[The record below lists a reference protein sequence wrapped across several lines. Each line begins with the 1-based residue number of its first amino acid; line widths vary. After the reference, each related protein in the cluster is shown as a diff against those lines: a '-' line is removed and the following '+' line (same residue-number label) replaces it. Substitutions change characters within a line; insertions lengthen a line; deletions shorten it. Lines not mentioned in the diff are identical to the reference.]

1 MKIEKIKK
9 VVIQLTLLGLLLYW
23 AAVISLIKVEYNHL
37 VVSEKNDLRQLARTA
52 SYQVF
57 QKIDSID
64 FFMKEISRWIKYSS
78 QEDTSSQLAEY
89 VESFTGR
96 SYGTLQLN
104 VIDDQGKIFTFPPS
118 SENVV
123 ADTGDSEFFAFL
135 EKLDPEVFYVAKPV
149 FSLLSESWVIPLLM
163 KPENNSRG
171 ISLLAVK
178 AEMKMISDIFES
190 VVTKENYSS
199 VMLIRDDGLILSVFP
214 FDNDVVGNRLDE
226 KSYRQIS
233 ENRFGDILLAPVG
246 KEGRNRKLFIYD
258 TVSGYPLRVAI
269 EADYS
274 DITDKWLMRSVSRI
288 IMHLIASLLVIYLV
302 RKFIFLLNEILAA
315 QKKLEISARY
325 DSMTG
330 LMNRKYFFER
340 LEEEIARSVRYG
352 KKMSFIS
359 IDADHFKVINDK
371 YGHPKGDCVI
381 SMLGSIIRENIRET
395 DFAGRLG
402 GEEFSVVLPETS
414 AEDGKVIAERIRNA
428 VHSIKVEDR
437 TVSVSLGVTALIEK
451 DSADSVYLRS
461 DKALYKSKKRGR
473 DCTTVLLR

>member
-1 MKIEKIKK
+1 
-9 VVIQLTLLGLLLYW
+9 
-23 AAVISLIKVEYNHL
+23 
-37 VVSEKNDLRQLARTA
+37 
-52 SYQVF
+52 
-57 QKIDSID
+57 
-64 FFMKEISRWIKYSS
+64 
-78 QEDTSSQLAEY
+78 
-89 VESFTGR
+89 
-96 SYGTLQLN
+96 
-104 VIDDQGKIFTFPPS
+104 
-118 SENVV
+118 
-123 ADTGDSEFFAFL
+123 
-135 EKLDPEVFYVAKPV
+135 
-149 FSLLSESWVIPLLM
+149 
-163 KPENNSRG
+163 
-171 ISLLAVK
+171 
-178 AEMKMISDIFES
+178 
-190 VVTKENYSS
+190 
-199 VMLIRDDGLILSVFP
+199 MLIRDDGVILSVSP
-214 FDNDVVGNRLDE
+214 YDNDVVGSSLDGR
-226 KSYRQIS
+226 SYRQLS
-233 ENRFGDILLAPVG
+233 ENRFGDILVTPEG
-246 KEGRNRKLFIYD
+246 KDGRNRKLFIYD

-288 IMHLIASLLVIYLV
+288 VMHLIASLLVIYLV
-302 RKFIFLLNEILAA
+302 RKFVFLLNEILAA

-371 YGHPKGDCVI
+371 YGHPKGDYVISRLGCVI
-381 SMLGSIIRENIRET
+381 RECIRET

-437 TVSVSLGVTALIEK
+437 TVTVSLGVTALIEK

-461 DKALYKSKKRGR
+461 DKALYKSKKEGR